1 MVRKALLSI
10 TFPCSPTCHRVLLT
24 SCFPVPRSSQL
35 GGAGQAGQTEVIMR
49 SLLILI
55 FCVLVGGLPQEVEQ
69 EAAEVLGVAAVA
81 AALLQQEE
89 AREGE
94 ETATAVPATN
104 ITDTTTKATPLSKLI
119 LYHI

>member
-1 MVRKALLSI
+1 
-10 TFPCSPTCHRVLLT
+10 
-24 SCFPVPRSSQL
+24 
-35 GGAGQAGQTEVIMR
+35 MR